1 MKTRNALLFLSCLMS
16 TGAAH
21 AEMFLYVDAQGVT
34 HVSNMPFD
42 ETVQQAV
49 LAQDRPGS
57 KERYAPIVSEAARE
71 NELDPALLHAVIMAE
86 SGYNP
91 QALSRKGA
99 QGMMQLLPE
108 TAKKY
113 GVTDSYDPS
122 QNIQGGAR
130 YLKYLL
136 QLFDQKLEL
145 ALAAYNA
152 GENAVIR
159 HGRKIPPY
167 RETQEYVPK
176 VLKLHKKFQ
185 NL

>member
-1 MKTRNALLFLSCLMS
+1 
-16 TGAAH
+16 
-21 AEMFLYVDAQGVT
+21 MFVYVDAQGVT

-42 ETVQQAV
+42 ENMQQAV
-49 LAQDRPGS
+49 AVQNQPGS
-57 KERYAPIVSEAARE
+57 KEIYAPIVNEAARQ
-71 NELDPALLHAVIMAE
+71 NELDPALIHAVITAE

-91 QALSRKGA
+91 QALSSKGA

-113 GVTDSYDPS
+113 GVVNSYDPS
-122 QNIQGGAR
+122 QNIQGGAK

-136 QLFDQKLEL
+136 QLFDQKIDL

-167 RETQEYVPK
+167 RETQAYVPK
-176 VLKLHKKFQ
+176 VMKLHKKYQ
-185 NL
+185 NI